1 MRRTND
7 QLIGQIL
14 EACQGDGAVKT
25 HIVYKCNLNFKNAS
39 PYLDNL
45 INAGLLEVSGNSYKT
60 TPKGMEALGHIKAL
74 RGAAWNGMN
83 NYRKRRTLNLP
94 QVDE

>member
-14 EACQGDGAVKT
+14 ETCQGDGAVKT

-39 PYLDNL
+39 FHLEHL
-45 INAGLLEVSGNSYKT
+45 INAGLLEASGNSYKT
-60 TPKGMEALGHIKAL
+60 TSKGMEALAHIKAL
-74 RGAAWNGMN
+74 RELLGIDGISTEKGA
-83 NYRKRRTLNLP
+83 
-94 QVDE
+94 D